1 MTTNDELIMIVSKSL
16 KSLYDICMKIQ
27 NVGSTNTKKEIL
39 AANSDNEEFKS
50 LMRFLY
56 DPLIVTGISNSKIN
70 KIFNEPKPI
79 FSKKSFLSKINP
91 NLNIPVIRNLDD
103 LMLYVSANNT
113 GRYIDIKVCQKF
125 IDTYCE
131 SYELKDFV
139 SSIITKSLKLGIDS
153 KLVRNVYGKDFI
165 YIFEVQNAR
174 SYEDVKLDDDE
185 WFCLSQKM
193 NGNRATYKYGDMIS
207 RQGKKFINIL
217 HITQELDKLQSHFT
231 EPMIFDGEIVRDNPE
246 GLSESENFTL
256 GTGILNSD
264 ASAEEKSCLRF
275 VLFDLLPVSEFIEGE
290 SKLTYRH
297 RLLQMTALKQHI
309 NADGLTNISVVPFL
323 YEGKDQSQIQIWLDK
338 MDAEGKEGCMLARDV
353 TYKCKRHNGLLKVKK
368 FYTMD
373 LQVIGYERGTGKF
386 KDTLGALIV
395 DFNGNEVGVGSG
407 FSDDVRHDIWENRE
421 DIIGKIIEVKYKE
434 ISLNHDTGE
443 RSLQFPVFIRFRDD
457 KTDVSVD

>member
-113 GRYIDIKVCQKF
+113 GRDIDIKVCQKF

-309 NADGLTNISVVPFL
+309 NADGLST
-323 YEGKDQSQIQIWLDK
+323 
-338 MDAEGKEGCMLARDV
+338 
-353 TYKCKRHNGLLKVKK
+353 
-368 FYTMD
+368 
-373 LQVIGYERGTGKF
+373 
-386 KDTLGALIV
+386 
-395 DFNGNEVGVGSG
+395 
-407 FSDDVRHDIWENRE
+407 FSI
-421 DIIGKIIEVKYKE
+421 
-434 ISLNHDTGE
+434 
-443 RSLQFPVFIRFRDD
+443 
-457 KTDVSVD
+457 